1 MESIEAPTA
10 QNNHSNQDID
20 IYDDD
25 GQTNQTAKSDNQ

>member
-20 IYDDD
+20 